1 MQVSDKRVKNNT
13 TFESVGI
20 GEVFCWEG
28 KFWMRTKLCVV
39 SGTFCNAVNITDGS
53 LLAFEN
59 YEYVEKLDAE
69 LIIR

>member
-1 MQVSDKRVKNNT
+1 
-13 TFESVGI
+13 
-20 GEVFCWEG
+20 
-28 KFWMRTKLCVV
+28 MRTKLCVV